1 MFFSSDDL
9 MFLASQLQL
18 KNKIQSF
25 RLNKPTDDIA
35 EIMCTKCE
43 AKIEF
48 HLKDDQED
56 KYKMSIKNSQLKHNK
71 DMHPEVLK

>member
-1 MFFSSDDL
+1 MLSLKQKKKLKKMSFSSDDL

-25 RLNKPTDDIA
+25 KLLKPTDDTA
-35 EIMCTKCE
+35 EIMCTKCD

-48 HLKDDQED
+48 HMKDDHED
-56 KYKMSIKNSQLKHNK
+56 MYKMSIKNS
-71 DMHPEVLK
+71 

>member
-1 MFFSSDDL
+1 
-9 MFLASQLQL
+9 
-18 KNKIQSF
+18 
-25 RLNKPTDDIA
+25 
-35 EIMCTKCE
+35 MCTKCE

-71 DMHPEVLK
+71 DMHPEVLKWLSFIIINYPPPLRGQGS